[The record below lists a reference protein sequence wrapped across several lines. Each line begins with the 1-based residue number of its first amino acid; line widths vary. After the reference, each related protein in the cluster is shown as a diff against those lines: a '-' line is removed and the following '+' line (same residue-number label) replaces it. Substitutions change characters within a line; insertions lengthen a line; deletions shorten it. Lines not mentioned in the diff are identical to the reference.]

1 MNQFLQIKF
10 RSKLM
15 QYIKKNNAVLIALSG
30 GQDSLCL
37 LQIVDK
43 NYLSK
48 QGNKVYAIYIDHQW
62 KNKSLNHTHHIINL
76 IKAKNIPI
84 AIYQMKILSLSEN
97 DARQM
102 RYKTLIGHAKKKMP
116 NNYYRSQ

>member
-1 MNQFLQIKF
+1 MNPSLQTKF

-15 QYIKKNNAVLIALSG
+15 QYLKKDNAILIALSG

-37 LQIVDK
+37 LQLVDK
-43 NYLSK
+43 NDLNK
-48 QGNKVYAIYIDHQW
+48 QGYKVYAIYIDHQW

-76 IKAKNIPI
+76 IKAKKIPV
-84 AIYQMKILSLSEN
+84 AIYQMKLLSLSEN

-102 RYKTLIGHAKKKMP
+102 RYKTLIRHAKKKMP